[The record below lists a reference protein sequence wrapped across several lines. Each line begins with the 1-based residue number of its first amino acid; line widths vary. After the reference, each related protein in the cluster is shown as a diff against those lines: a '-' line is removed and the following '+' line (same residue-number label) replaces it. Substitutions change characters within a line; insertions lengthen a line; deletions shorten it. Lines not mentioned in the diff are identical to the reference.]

1 MSDADM
7 NRKFIEMMEL
17 MQKQMAEQAK
27 KHEETIAVL
36 TKAVAEKS
44 QIDSSLGTSNGL
56 TVSQSQLMNDI
67 GGRISV
73 FQFDLET
80 EKTFSK
86 WYARYSTAFTEEG
99 KGLDD
104 KNRVALLV
112 SKLSEEVYEQYSRRI
127 CPKLHHEVDFKDTVD
142 ILKEMFDIKKS
153 LFSHRFACINIARDG
168 DSPVEYT
175 NKVNALCELAMLKDI
190 DPDGWKVF
198 FWLRGLDP
206 AQDTKTRAYFLKYVE
221 KKTELGEKVN
231 INELCTEWQKIQ
243 SQTSAVSEMEKSDTA
258 VRAVYAKK
266 PSNQKQN
273 SSKNTAKHESSQ
285 GERCWNCGKS
295 GHKKPEC
302 SQPLTKC
309 FKCQRSGHMS
319 SFCKAK
325 KSSSYKK
332 TQNVAIVGGASSEDA
347 EVNSVRQYV
356 SVDVNSES
364 VEFQLDTG
372 SDITLIGREDWT
384 RIGKPDLEKCTSK
397 VKSAS
402 GNELKLLGR
411 ALVDFRLKGSV
422 GSGYVYV
429 REHGNLL
436 GLDWIGKSEEM
447 SYHMGM
453 MVNEL
458 TRSNTDSIH
467 AELKEKFPEVFREG
481 LGRCVKEKAVL
492 TVQKNATPVFRPK
505 RPVAYGATEVV
516 EKELDRLENLGVLK
530 KVNHSRWAAPLV
542 VVKKAGGDLRVCADF
557 KTGLNTA
564 LEDED
569 HPIPAPED
577 VFATLNG
584 GKLFSTVDLKDAYL
598 QIELSDDS
606 KALCTVN
613 THRGLYEYQRLPFG
627 AKTAPMVFQRIMD
640 KMITGLKGV
649 TAYLDDIIIVGSTEK
664 EHTENL
670 LELFKRISEYG
681 FRVKLEKCKFL
692 EKKIKFLGFIVD
704 KDGRRPDEAK
714 VAPIKGMKEPVNQKE
729 LKSFMGMITYYSAF
743 IPHMKSLRGP
753 LDKLLIKDVEW
764 KWSKLEA
771 EAFQKLKDI
780 LSSDL
785 NLTHFLP
792 NVPIVVAAD
801 ACDYGI
807 GAVISHRF
815 PDGTEKPISHAARS
829 LNSAEK
835 NYSQIEK
842 EGLGLIF
849 AVKRFHKF
857 LFGRKFLLRT
867 DHKPLLS
874 IFGSKKGI
882 PVHSQNRLV
891 RWSTILLAYDFDIE
905 YIKTDD
911 FGQADALS
919 RMIQKMPNEHEDVVI
934 AQVEVDV
941 EETLRSAI
949 RKLPVRV
956 RDIQEET
963 KKSKMLQN
971 VMKYVS
977 RGIWPKKIDEKLKK
991 FYSVKGSFSVVQD
1004 CLMMSDRVVVPE
1016 SLQRAVLKQLHEG
1029 HPGMVRMKQLARS
1042 FVYWPK
1048 IDEDVEKVVSA
1059 CTICQ
1064 VHGKTPKKVP
1074 LQPWK
1079 TPERVWQ
1086 RVHIDYAGP
1095 ENGQYYL
1102 VAVDAKSKW
1111 AEVKIVKSISAV
1123 STVGT
1128 LKDMFSQHG
1137 YPETLVSDNGTQ
1149 FVSKEFATMCQ
1160 DAGIEHVRSPAFHPQ
1175 SNGQAERFVDT
1186 LKRGLK
1192 KLKGEGSVNNEIL
1205 SQFLLHYRSTPS
1217 NALGGLTPAEVH
1229 LGRRLRTRLSL
1240 MMPQLNKTVDS
1251 EQVAMKEQFDKHHG
1265 VKARSYRKGDSVFVK
1280 VFEKNTWSWKPGKV
1294 NQRQGRVVYVIGL
1307 NDGRERV
1314 VHANQMKMRLEEST
1328 QEQNKEHEWA
1338 TTMFDVFELPT
1349 GWSARKST
1357 DEAKR
1362 DNATSTPVM
1371 DSPQQVHQGQGTTP
1385 SPVQQVQSRA
1395 STQQSSSQST
1405 TTAVQGQ
1412 RLAPSP
1418 VQPRRTTRVRKNV
1431 VKYDPSSHI

>member
-1 MSDADM
+1 MSDAEM

-44 QIDSSLGTSNGL
+44 QIDSSLGTSSGL

-73 FQFDLET
+73 FRFDLET

-175 NKVNALCELAMLKDI
+175 NKVNSLCELAMLKDI

-206 AQDTKTRAYFLKYVE
+206 AQDTKARAYFLKYVE

-266 PSNQKQN
+266 PSNQDQ
-273 SSKNTAKHESSQ
+273 SGDKNTSEYDYSEGGK
-285 GERCWNCGKS
+285 CWNCGKR
-295 GHKKPEC
+295 GHRKPDC
-302 SQPLTKC
+302 PKPLTTC
-309 FKCQRSGHMS
+309 FDCQKKGDMS
-319 SFCKAK
+319 SFCRSRKD
-325 KSSSYKK
+325 SSSRK
-332 TQNVAIVGGASSEDA
+332 TQHVAIVGGASSEDA

-402 GNELKLLGR
+402 GNELKILGR
-411 ALVDFRLKGSV
+411 ALVEFRLKESV
-422 GSGYVYV
+422 GTGYVYV

-458 TRSNTDSIH
+458 THSNTDGIH
-467 AELKEKFPEVFREG
+467 GGLNGKFPEVFKKG
-481 LGRCVKEKAVL
+481 LKRCVKKKAVL
-492 TVQKNATPVFRPK
+492 KVKENATPVVRSKCPS
-505 RPVAYGATEVV
+505 VNGA
-516 EKELDRLENLGVLK
+516 
-530 KVNHSRWAAPLV
+530 SRV
-542 VVKKAGGDLRVCADF
+542 
-557 KTGLNTA
+557 
-564 LEDED
+564 
-569 HPIPAPED
+569 
-577 VFATLNG
+577 
-584 GKLFSTVDLKDAYL
+584 
-598 QIELSDDS
+598 
-606 KALCTVN
+606 
-613 THRGLYEYQRLPFG
+613 
-627 AKTAPMVFQRIMD
+627 
-640 KMITGLKGV
+640 
-649 TAYLDDIIIVGSTEK
+649 
-664 EHTENL
+664 
-670 LELFKRISEYG
+670 
-681 FRVKLEKCKFL
+681 
-692 EKKIKFLGFIVD
+692 
-704 KDGRRPDEAK
+704 
-714 VAPIKGMKEPVNQKE
+714 
-729 LKSFMGMITYYSAF
+729 
-743 IPHMKSLRGP
+743 
-753 LDKLLIKDVEW
+753 
-764 KWSKLEA
+764 
-771 EAFQKLKDI
+771 
-780 LSSDL
+780 
-785 NLTHFLP
+785 
-792 NVPIVVAAD
+792 
-801 ACDYGI
+801 
-807 GAVISHRF
+807 
-815 PDGTEKPISHAARS
+815 
-829 LNSAEK
+829 
-835 NYSQIEK
+835 
-842 EGLGLIF
+842 
-849 AVKRFHKF
+849 
-857 LFGRKFLLRT
+857 
-867 DHKPLLS
+867 
-874 IFGSKKGI
+874 
-882 PVHSQNRLV
+882 
-891 RWSTILLAYDFDIE
+891 
-905 YIKTDD
+905 
-911 FGQADALS
+911 
-919 RMIQKMPNEHEDVVI
+919 
-934 AQVEVDV
+934 
-941 EETLRSAI
+941 
-949 RKLPVRV
+949 
-956 RDIQEET
+956 
-963 KKSKMLQN
+963 
-971 VMKYVS
+971 
-977 RGIWPKKIDEKLKK
+977 
-991 FYSVKGSFSVVQD
+991 
-1004 CLMMSDRVVVPE
+1004 
-1016 SLQRAVLKQLHEG
+1016 
-1029 HPGMVRMKQLARS
+1029 
-1042 FVYWPK
+1042 
-1048 IDEDVEKVVSA
+1048 VEKVVSS
-1059 CTICQ
+1059 CTISLG
-1064 VHGKTPKKVP
+1064 GKIPRKIP

-1086 RVHIDYAGP
+1086 RVHIEYAGP

-1160 DAGIEHVRSPAFHPQ
+1160 EAGIEHVRSPAFHPQ

-1192 KLKGEGSVNNEIL
+1192 KLKGEGSVNTEIL

-1328 QEQNKEHEWA
+1328 QEQSKEHEWA

-1349 GWSARKST
+1349 VWSARKST

-1362 DNATSTPVM
+1362 DMTPTPVM
-1371 DSPQQVHQGQGTTP
+1371 DSPQRVHQGQGTSS
-1385 SPVQQVQSRA
+1385 SPAQQVQSRA
-1395 STQQSSSQST
+1395 STQQSSSQSTT

-1431 VKYDPSSHI
+1431 VKYDPSDHR